1 MILSRLRCFYKQTTE
16 TVQHLDDLLRFVQ
29 LVFTVITHLIARFLL
44 KFRDLCGIIYFKC
57 KYVRTT
63 KGALF

>member
-16 TVQHLDDLLRFVQ
+16 IVQHLDDLLRFVQ